1 MWKTGNPHKICYNIT
16 TEGSKTIVASNSD
29 SIYNVLTYI
38 HRHTQ
43 RVRFIQ
49 QRNSN
54 LVTVSVPDNVPVA
67 NVDLYFPVGHLVVNR
82 MSDDFLAMHG
92 DLLNDF
98 FERTHS
104 SKPDY
109 RDVWITTGHVPAEHA
124 YLVEMSFE

>member
-1 MWKTGNPHKICYNIT
+1 M
-16 TEGSKTIVASNSD
+16 ASNSD

-38 HRHTQ
+38 HRHIQ
-43 RVRFIQ
+43 RVSFIQ

-54 LVTVSVPDNVPVA
+54 LVTVSVPDTVPVA
-67 NVDLYFPVGHLVVNR
+67 NVDLYFPTGHLVVNR

-104 SKPDY
+104 SKTDY
-109 RDVWITTGHVPAEHA
+109 RNVWITTGHVADQHA
-124 YLVEMSFE
+124 YLVEISFE